1 MTAHRGSVGR
11 AFTSS
16 LLSEKFTWQVPIFG
30 LVPLNLACGYSLQDL
45 ILKNHNFRTLAS
57 RLSQV

>member
-1 MTAHRGSVGR
+1 MTAHRGPVGR

-45 ILKNHNFRTLAS
+45 ILKKPQF
-57 RLSQV
+57 